1 MESLERSPG
10 RSRSREEDGHQEVV
24 VRVDEV
30 GHQEVVVQ
38 VDEAGHQKLVV
49 RVMKLAASK

>member
-1 MESLERSPG
+1 VESLERSPG

-30 GHQEVVVQ
+30 GHQEVVVR
-38 VDEAGHQKLVV
+38 VDEVGHQEVVV
-49 RVMKLAASK
+49 RMMKLPAGK